1 MVWEKNRLVANVI
14 KVMGKVIH
22 DCIIFSDIKKLKKKK
37 IQKSILLFYLGTIH
51 VHGKLNFYR

>member
-22 DCIIFSDIKKLKKKK
+22 DCIIFLDIKKLKKKK
-37 IQKSILLFYLGTIH
+37 
-51 VHGKLNFYR
+51 N